1 MSKRPHRCAGSHRVK
16 FQCSV
21 SSCVRTARYNPSDR
35 SEKCASVPCLATVP
49 RHRCA
54 RCRTV
59 PHGAANGAARCRES
73 IQHLESTMPHGAA
86 LFIDKKKLTFFFFFF
101 HLLRHRA
108 APLIPS
114 VESTCGTVRHRSRH
128 RAAPSRGTVRHRA
141 APCGTV
147 RNGAAAPSRGT
158 VARHRRAAPSRGT
171 VARHCTVRHRRAA
184 PSRGTV
190 ARHRRAAPSRGTVIL
205 SGISPVSGPLQC
217 PQPHPGCTAIR

>member
-1 MSKRPHRCAGSHRVK
+1 MHFYRGSTVIVTLALRW
-16 FQCSV
+16 QCVPFGS
-21 SSCVRTARYNPSDR
+21 
-35 SEKCASVPCLATVP
+35 ASVEKATSMCRQPPCKISVLGFQLRPDRAVQSVGP
-49 RHRCA
+49 FREVCVGA
-54 RCRTV
+54 LPCDGAAAPLRTV

-190 ARHRRAAPSRGTVIL
+190 ARHRRAAP
-205 SGISPVSGPLQC
+205 
-217 PQPHPGCTAIR
+217 